1 MGAIS
6 AVIRQHRARLF
17 IALSAMSLVVVLG
30 TQAWEPRWYLRAE
43 LLAHD
48 WHDNAHLK
56 LNADTSRLAIIDID
70 EASIEAI
77 GAWPWPRAVVAQLAR
92 TLFDRYHVK
101 TVGLDIV
108 FPEPADKAGDDALAA
123 LARRRPLVLAQAFD
137 FSGRSDAPRIGAL
150 GGGLPL
156 TAKQEQQ
163 APPQATGF
171 IGNHP
176 ALGGSACTGHIT
188 PQPDFDGQ
196 VRRIAPLVRF
206 EDTVYPML
214 AAAMLAC
221 GAESKKTVPARAAAL
236 TTTMTKKGYM
246 QVPFKVGLQSYTVIP
261 AIAIFSDAIAPD
273 LLKGRHILIGSSAL
287 GLGDRVSTPVH
298 PWLPGV
304 MVHAQL
310 LDALLDEQAQAH
322 ARHDFG
328 WLAWIWALASIV
340 LLAMLFA
347 LTRARI
353 ALAALTLLPLV
364 WLLIADRLLLAGHSV
379 PIALPLIGC
388 AVFLAVQAP
397 FEWSKAQSDTDR
409 FITRFRKYLPPVMVD
424 LLVKQ
429 RRGADVLKAVRKMIT
444 VLFVDLRGYTAMA
457 EEAPPEQIAD
467 FTQWVLGA
475 LTEEVHR
482 SGGTL
487 DKYMGD
493 ALMAFWGAPLD
504 QPDHADRALDCAAGM
519 EAAIARLN
527 LELPQRYPDLAPI
540 KICIGIN
547 SGEAV
552 VGELGTPQRSAFT
565 AIGDAVNLASRLQ
578 DHAKT
583 TIHTVLIG
591 SGSAA
596 QVRRH
601 TLALLEHA
609 VIRGRRKGD
618 AIYIPAVQASLLDLP
633 QQQTVTD
640 HA

>member
-1 MGAIS
+1 
-6 AVIRQHRARLF
+6 
-17 IALSAMSLVVVLG
+17 
-30 TQAWEPRWYLRAE
+30 
-43 LLAHD
+43 
-48 WHDNAHLK
+48 
-56 LNADTSRLAIIDID
+56 
-70 EASIEAI
+70 
-77 GAWPWPRAVVAQLAR
+77 
-92 TLFDRYHVK
+92 
-101 TVGLDIV
+101 
-108 FPEPADKAGDDALAA
+108 
-123 LARRRPLVLAQAFD
+123 
-137 FSGRSDAPRIGAL
+137 
-150 GGGLPL
+150 
-156 TAKQEQQ
+156 
-163 APPQATGF
+163 
-171 IGNHP
+171 
-176 ALGGSACTGHIT
+176 
-188 PQPDFDGQ
+188 
-196 VRRIAPLVRF
+196 
-206 EDTVYPML
+206 
-214 AAAMLAC
+214 
-221 GAESKKTVPARAAAL
+221 
-236 TTTMTKKGYM
+236 
-246 QVPFKVGLQSYTVIP
+246 
-261 AIAIFSDAIAPD
+261 
-273 LLKGRHILIGSSAL
+273 
-287 GLGDRVSTPVH
+287 
-298 PWLPGV
+298 
-304 MVHAQL
+304 
-310 LDALLDEQAQAH
+310 
-322 ARHDFG
+322 
-328 WLAWIWALASIV
+328 
-340 LLAMLFA
+340 
-347 LTRARI
+347 
-353 ALAALTLLPLV
+353 
-364 WLLIADRLLLAGHSV
+364 
-379 PIALPLIGC
+379 
-388 AVFLAVQAP
+388 
-397 FEWSKAQSDTDR
+397 
-409 FITRFRKYLPPVMVD
+409 
-424 LLVKQ
+424 
-429 RRGADVLKAVRKMIT
+429 MIT